1 MIALFVAIFVWLV
14 TWWINT
20 RLARND
26 GPFINLAIPALFG
39 LAILALW
46 EGITRGF
53 DVPTV
58 LLPPPSMIAAR
69 ISASVSILWADF
81 QQTYLKAVLA
91 GYVIGCGAGFVT
103 ALAVDRSDF
112 LRRGLMPVANLMSAL
127 PIVGT
132 APIMVMWFGF
142 DWQSKAAV
150 VVIIHFSRCW

>member
-91 GYVIGCGAGFVT
+91 GYVIG
-103 ALAVDRSDF
+103 
-112 LRRGLMPVANLMSAL
+112 
-127 PIVGT
+127 
-132 APIMVMWFGF
+132 
-142 DWQSKAAV
+142 
-150 VVIIHFSRCW
+150 